1 MRFLYFG
8 KTQSQLVYLLSDS
21 RSIVNDP
28 TNGQTVAKDNCV
40 SKNNGSDTP
49 RCPWSSF
56 IFLFQPVQG
65 WEYNAEKYRE
75 AIIKEELCK
84 VPVESDWGL
93 YPLGIG
99 GFPTNKEISL
109 EQLSSANS
117 AYHHRS
123 LEQMRKEY
131 HEYCPKSK
139 SNNIVYCPDQIIKRK
154 KDEKLQWINDYF
166 KNFEKKIDEKRR
178 GKKKKSMLNT
188 DEKVNEIKEKV
199 KNLMDKFIIK
209 LDDINIKLND
219 INQGRKKE
227 KSKLNTNE
235 KVNEIKEK
243 VNNFKDKFN
252 IIFDDINFKLDDI
265 KQQN

>member
-1 MRFLYFG
+1 MNG
-8 KTQSQLVYLLSDS
+8 
-21 RSIVNDP
+21 P
-28 TNGQTVAKDNCV
+28 TNGRTVAKDTCV

-99 GFPTNKEISL
+99 GFPTNKKM
-109 EQLSSANS
+109 
-117 AYHHRS
+117 S

-154 KDEKLQWINDYF
+154 KDKKLKWINDYF
-166 KNFEKKIDEKRR
+166 KNFETKINKKRR
-178 GKKKKSMLNT
+178 GKKKRKSKSNT
-188 DEKVNEIKEKV
+188 NEEIKE
-199 KNLMDKFIIK
+199 IK
-209 LDDINIKLND
+209 EQVNNIKDIFNIKLNNID
-219 INQGRKKE
+219 INIRHDIND
-227 KSKLNTNE
+227 KLNDIETLSD
-235 KVNEIKEK
+235 KVAEIK
-243 VNNFKDKFN
+243 
-252 IIFDDINFKLDDI
+252 
-265 KQQN
+265 